1 MSAET
6 EAGAR
11 SRVVARAGAELFV
24 SERGDPASPTIV
36 LVHGFP
42 DTHLMWDELVGQLAE
57 RHHTA
62 AYDVRGMGRSIA
74 PDGPGA
80 YLLPELAL
88 DLRAVIDAVSP
99 DRAVHLVGHDWGA
112 FQCWELL
119 TAADAAERIAS
130 FTAIAGPK
138 IDTAAAWVLNRFRPS
153 LAGIRDL
160 LGQARRSWY
169 VGAIQVPGLPERVLG
184 AAMDRAWPRVMRRLE
199 GIEPRPGHPA
209 PTLARDARAGLALY
223 RANLGPK
230 ARRAKP
236 SRVETPVQLIVPTR
250 DRYISTAMYAD
261 AQDWAPRIWR
271 RDLRAGHWVQ
281 RARPA
286 AVARAISELVEHLE
300 GSPEPAPLRR
310 ARFRGPRRDLEGQ
323 LAVVT
328 GAGSGIG
335 RATALA
341 LASAGAEVVAADID
355 LSSAQATAEQA
366 ELIHAVQVDVG
377 DARAMEAFA
386 AMIDSEHGVPHIVVN
401 NAGIGIGGPFLE
413 TTLADWERI
422 VDINLWGVIHGCR
435 LFARQMVDGG
445 VEGQILNTASMAAY
459 SPSRLLPAYSTTK
472 AAVLMLS
479 ECLRAELASAG
490 IGVTAICP
498 GVIDTNITRTTHIV
512 GVSEDE
518 ERRRQELAA
527 RAYGRRGY
535 TADRVA
541 AAILRAVR
549 RNPAVLPVAPEAHV
563 ARAISRLSPAVLR
576 ALARLNMDQVLR

>member
-1 MSAET
+1 MAPET
-6 EAGAR
+6 QTSPR
-11 SRVVARAGAELFV
+11 SRVIARAGAELFL
-24 SERGDPASPTIV
+24 SERGDPGNPTVV

-42 DTHLMWDELVGQLAE
+42 DTHLMWDELVGELAE
-57 RHHTA
+57 RHHTV
-62 AYDVRGMGRSIA
+62 AYDIRGIGRSTA
-74 PDGPGA
+74 PAGSGA
-80 YLLPELAL
+80 YLLEELAL

-99 DRAVHLVGHDWGA
+99 ERPAHLVGHDWGA

-119 TAADAAERIAS
+119 TAADATERIAS

-138 IDTAAAWVLNRFRPS
+138 FDAAAAWAQRRLRRSPV
-153 LAGIRDL
+153 GIRDL

-169 VGAIQVPGLPERVLG
+169 VAAVQIPALPERVLG
-184 AAMDRAWPRVMRRLE
+184 YGLERAWPRMLRRFE

-209 PTLARDARAGLALY
+209 ATLSRDARTGLALY
-223 RANLGPK
+223 RTNFGVS
-230 ARRAKP
+230 ARRRKP
-236 SRVETPVQLIVPTR
+236 VRAEVPVQLIVPTR

-261 AQDWAPRIWR
+261 AEDWATRIWR
-271 RDLRAGHWVQ
+271 RDMRAGHWVQ

-286 AVARAISELVEHLE
+286 AVARAVSELVAHLE
-300 GSPEPAPLRR
+300 GGPEPAPLRR
-310 ARFRGPRRDLEGQ
+310 ARLTGSRRSLEHR

-341 LASAGAEVVAADID
+341 LAGAGAEVIAADID
-355 LSSAQATAEQA
+355 LSSAQATAKEA
-366 ELIHAVQVDVG
+366 DLIHAVQLDVS
-377 DARAMEAFA
+377 DASAMEAFA
-386 AMIDSEHGVPHIVVN
+386 AETEREHGVPQIVVN
-401 NAGIGIGGPFLE
+401 NAGIGIGGPFLD
-413 TTLADWERI
+413 TTRADWERI

-435 LFARQMVDGG
+435 LFARQMVDAG

-479 ECLRAELASAG
+479 ECLRAELAGKG

-512 GVSEDE
+512 GVSEEE
-518 ERRRQELAA
+518 ERRRQNHAA

-535 TADRVA
+535 TPDRVA
-541 AAILRAVR
+541 AAILRAIR
-549 RNPAVLPVAPEAHV
+549 RNPAVLPVAPEAHL
-563 ARAISRLSPAVLR
+563 ARAISRLSPALLR
-576 ALARLNMDQVLR
+576 GLARLDMDQVLR